1 MGATSHRLPL
11 STRNVPSMVE
21 FLMFISL
28 NFNLKPLL
36 SSITGKLSMSEITWV
51 GQSIFSSVK
60 FYKI

>member
-21 FLMFISL
+21 FLMLISL

-36 SSITGKLSMSEITWV
+36 SSITRKLSMSEITCV